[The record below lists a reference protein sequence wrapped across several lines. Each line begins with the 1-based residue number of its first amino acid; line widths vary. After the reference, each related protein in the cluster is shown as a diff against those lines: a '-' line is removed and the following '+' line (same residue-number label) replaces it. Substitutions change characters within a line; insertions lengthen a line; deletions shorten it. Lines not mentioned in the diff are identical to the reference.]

1 MSGKWYE
8 RKITQNEEKKHKL
21 TKKNRKR
28 EKKKHKMSEKKKH
41 KMRKKMRENCVLKNG
56 TIKLVNV
63 IPVTEHICAS
73 DLKKIGKQFGVSSW
87 CLKKIYIKKNN
98 NK

>member
-1 MSGKWYE
+1 MIWEKNNTKWGEKTQIDKKKTGNE
-8 RKITQNEEKKHKL
+8 RKKNTKWAR
-21 TKKNRKR
+21 KKNTKW
-28 EKKKHKMSEKKKH
+28 E
-41 KMRKKMRENCVLKNG
+41 KKMRENCVLKNG